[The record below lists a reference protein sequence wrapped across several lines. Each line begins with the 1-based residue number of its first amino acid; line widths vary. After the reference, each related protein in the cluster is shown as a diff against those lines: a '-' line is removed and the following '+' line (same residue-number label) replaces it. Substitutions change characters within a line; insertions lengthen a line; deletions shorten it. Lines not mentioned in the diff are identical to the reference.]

1 MAISLHLV
9 VFLAV
14 GIVFLAMPLVVG
26 RLLRPFLPS
35 TAKTTAYECG
45 EEPVGTSDIRFDSR
59 FYVVALLFIVFDV
72 ELALLFPWSAV
83 YGTLVQLADHQLS
96 DTARLVLTAQL
107 VPGTAVGLDARTAY
121 LAAALVFAEFVVF
134 FGVLMVGFAY
144 LWRRGDLEWVR
155 GMVDAREVPSERKET
170 SGTA

>member
-14 GIVFLAMPLVVG
+14 GIVFLALPLIVG
-26 RLLRPFLPS
+26 RLLRPTLPS
-35 TAKTTAYECG
+35 TAKSTAYECG
-45 EEPVGTSDIRFDSR
+45 EEPIGSSDIRFDSR

-96 DTARLVLTAQL
+96 DPARIALTAQL
-107 VPGTAVGLDARTAY
+107 APGSTAGLDARMAY
-121 LAAALVFAEFVVF
+121 LAAALVFAEFLAF
-134 FGVLMVGFAY
+134 FGILMVGFAY

-155 GMVDAREVPSERKET
+155 GTVDAHPT
-170 SGTA
+170 T

>member
-14 GIVFLAMPLVVG
+14 GIVFLAMPLIVG

-45 EEPVGTSDIRFDSR
+45 EEPVGTSDVRFDSR

-72 ELALLFPWSAV
+72 ELAMLFPWSAV

-96 DTARLVLTAQL
+96 ESARGVLTTQL
-107 VPGTAVGLDARTAY
+107 VPGSTRGLDAGTAY

-155 GMVDAREVPSERKET
+155 GMIEVRELPLDAKET
-170 SGTA
+170 SGSA